1 MLLQSL
7 FAFAC
12 IRQVF
17 TEKERVRCRLD
28 GGCEEDRRH
37 RELAEVSPGIEPAH
51 VWREREAAT
60 AEGRPLRHAYREAAL
75 TGAPGA
81 RHPSYLLP
89 RNYQCFAELD
99 DCGHASETLH
109 PGVPEHGCPCE
120 TGWVD
125 LDDVYVLDSNGEVCG
140 FRKPDGTMGTAE
152 ENQADAARYS
162 QNYGLD
168 ARMC

>member
-7 FAFAC
+7 LAFSC
-12 IRQVF
+12 IVQVF

-28 GGCEEDRRH
+28 GGCKEDGRQ
-37 RELAEVSPGIEPAH
+37 RELLEAVPDIEPAH

-60 AEGRPLRHAYREAAL
+60 AEGRPLRHAYREVAL

-81 RHPSYLLP
+81 RRPRYLLP

-109 PGVPEHGCPCE
+109 PGATEHGSSCE

-125 LDDVYVLDSNGEVCG
+125 LDDRDSRGKRSRCCSIFTELWPRCPHVSHLQSHP
-140 FRKPDGTMGTAE
+140 R
-152 ENQADAARYS
+152 
-162 QNYGLD
+162 L
-168 ARMC
+168 